1 MCSYDSY
8 ERDTIATNH
17 NNCKAM
23 SFVIIFKNLQPSFNY
38 TKSNNQQNK
47 ALLAQVQQSKSD
59 RVLHM
64 PYDIF

>member
-1 MCSYDSY
+1 
-8 ERDTIATNH
+8 
-17 NNCKAM
+17 M